1 MKKYSKK
8 LICGLIAAGMIAA
21 IMPMSGCESKDTDNA
36 QSQTSSEESTV
47 EFDAANQ
54 SSETASESAPAD
66 AEQGTL
72 QAVLDALVKEG
83 SSYAQMK
90 TLYPTAS
97 FTEKI
102 DGNKLVISAKGEE
115 EYEPNGT
122 WEYVKDGDFITYH
135 NGDSSDYT
143 GSFIFMYVIEAVADS
158 LGMNSK
164 LLTGYLNGVSVLN
177 IESDYYKQTENEDGT
192 SDLKLYMVAPFEMKE
207 LDQMYVTEEL
217 LADSELLTDEFT
229 SRANSVG
236 KISILSNGNKSS
248 LKILIK
254 EYEKLDDLAVKSVV
268 NTVNAYKPDG
278 YE

>member
-192 SDLKLYMVAPFEMKE
+192 SDLKLYMAAPFEMKE